1 MRQRRQVAT
10 TAQAAATPQAPRPTL
25 RRLGNSDLLV
35 HEVCLGTMTWGKQN
49 SEREA
54 HEQLS
59 YAVDTRGV
67 SFLDCAELYPVPAE
81 KATQG
86 LTEKYI
92 GTWLQKRGKRSDV
105 VLATKVCG
113 HSDRLTWFRDS
124 GMGTR
129 VDKAN
134 INEAVEK
141 SLKRLQTDYIDLL
154 QVHWPDRYVP
164 LFGGAAYDVALERE
178 AEPIAEQLAVLGA
191 LVAAGKV
198 RHIGVSNETSY
209 GVTEWLRAAREMAGM
224 PAICS
229 IQNSYSLIQ
238 RGAFETDLAETC
250 SPRNGNVGLLAY
262 SPLAGGALTGKY
274 RDGKAGGS
282 ARFNLFAGYMERY
295 NKSLA
300 RDAVAAYCD
309 IAAKHG
315 LTPTQLA
322 LAWVKSR
329 WFVTSTIIGATTMEQ
344 LKANIDAFDVTLS
357 ADAIA
362 DVNALYRRYR
372 DPATD
377 A

>member
-1 MRQRRQVAT
+1 
-10 TAQAAATPQAPRPTL
+10 
-25 RRLGNSDLLV
+25 
-35 HEVCLGTMTWGKQN
+35 MTWGKQN
-49 SEREA
+49 SESEA

-59 YAVDTRGV
+59 YAVDERGIN
-67 SFLDCAELYPVPAE
+67 FLDTAELYPVPAE
-81 KATQG
+81 RATQG
-86 LTEKYI
+86 RTETFI
-92 GTWLQKRGKRSDV
+92 GTWLQKRGKRDDV

-113 HSDRLTWFRDS
+113 HSDRLTWFRAS
-124 GMGTR
+124 GKGTR

-134 INEAVEK
+134 ITEAVEK

-154 QVHWPDRYVP
+154 QIHWPDRYVP

-178 AEPIAEQLAVLGA
+178 AEPIEEQLAVLAA
-191 LVAAGKV
+191 LVASGKV
-198 RHIGVSNETSY
+198 RHIGVSNETSF
-209 GVTEWLRAAREMAGM
+209 GVTEWLRAAREREGM

-229 IQNSYSLIQ
+229 IQNSYSLIT

-274 RDGKAGGS
+274 RDGKAGGAGKN

-300 RDAVAAYCD
+300 REAVAAYCD

-329 WFVTSTIIGATTMEQ
+329 WFVASTIIGATTMAQ
-344 LKANIDAFDVTLS
+344 LKDNIDAFQVTLS

-362 DVNALYRRYR
+362 DINALYRRYR